1 MGRNDDQIRCSF
13 CNKSQAQV
21 KKLIAGPNDTYI
33 CDECV
38 EVCSEIIEEEMAY
51 DENDSWTPFSLPPF
65 LLTCGTGRVED
76 GEEGDADVGE
86 NGLPEAGEPDDAKD
100 HEQPLDAER
109 HDDVLPDDYAGLG
122 GDGEHFR

>member
-38 EVCSEIIEEEMAY
+38 DICMEIIEDEMEE
-51 DENDSWTPFSLPPF
+51 DQN
-65 LLTCGTGRVED
+65 
-76 GEEGDADVGE
+76 DADIMRMIP
-86 NGLPEAGEPDDAKD
+86 GLRF
-100 HEQPLDAER
+100 QISI
-109 HDDVLPDDYAGLG
+109 
-122 GDGEHFR
+122 F